1 MKDNMKK
8 IFLLFFF
15 LISYSVFSQDNTV
28 YLDEGDELISKNK
41 FADAE
46 NTFRKG
52 LKENPENPILKSQLA
67 LTLINQDK
75 SDEAEKVI
83 AEILTIQPEFT
94 AALWYGGINQFNKK
108 EPDFR
113 KAISYFEK
121 AYNLIDVN
129 SGQYF
134 GVNYYIGR
142 SYRKLLYREGLN
154 YNEVDR
160 MLETYKK
167 YIELQPNT
175 EDIIDAKSFV
185 KKVEE
190 KRPGKNVGK
199 WIITTEQNVEE
210 LINKTT
216 AQ

>member
-1 MKDNMKK
+1 MKDKMKK

-15 LISYSVFSQDNTV
+15 LISYSVFSQDITV
-28 YLDEGDELISKNK
+28 YLDDGDELISKNK

-46 NTFRKG
+46 NIFRKG
-52 LKENPENPILKSQLA
+52 LKENPQNPILKSQLA

-75 SDEAEKVI
+75 NDEAGKIIE
-83 AEILTIQPEFT
+83 EILAQQPEFT
-94 AALWYGGINQFNKK
+94 AALWYGGINYFSKK
-108 EPDFR
+108 VPDFR

-121 AYNLIDVN
+121 AYPLIDAN
-129 SGQYF
+129 SPQYF
-134 GVNYYIGR
+134 AVNYYIGR
-142 SYRKLLYREGLN
+142 SYRKLLYREGLT

-160 MLETYKK
+160 MLETYRK
-167 YIELQPNT
+167 YIELQPNA
-175 EDIIDAKSFV
+175 DDLIDAKSFV

-210 LINKTT
+210 LIKKTLD
-216 AQ
+216 

>member
-1 MKDNMKK
+1 MKDKMKK

-15 LISYSVFSQDNTV
+15 LISYSVFSQDITV

-46 NTFRKG
+46 NIFRKG
-52 LKENPENPILKSQLA
+52 LKENPQNPILKSQLA

-75 SDEAEKVI
+75 NDEAGKIIE
-83 AEILTIQPEFT
+83 EILAQQPEFT
-94 AALWYGGINQFNKK
+94 AALWYGGINYYSKK
-108 EPDFR
+108 VPDFR

-121 AYNLIDVN
+121 AYPLIDAN
-129 SGQYF
+129 SPQYF
-134 GVNYYIGR
+134 AVNYYIGR
-142 SYRKLLYREGLN
+142 SYRKLLYREGLT

-160 MLETYKK
+160 MLETYRK
-167 YIELQPNT
+167 YIELQPNA
-175 EDIIDAKSFV
+175 DDLIDAKSFV

-210 LINKTT
+210 LIKKTLE
-216 AQ
+216 

>member
-1 MKDNMKK
+1 MKDKMKK

-15 LISYSVFSQDNTV
+15 LISYSVFSQDITV

-52 LKENPENPILKSQLA
+52 LKENPQNPILKSQLA

-75 SDEAEKVI
+75 NDEAGKIIE
-83 AEILTIQPEFT
+83 EILAQQPEFT
-94 AALWYGGINQFNKK
+94 AALWYGGINYYSKK
-108 EPDFR
+108 VPDFR

-121 AYNLIDVN
+121 AYPLIDAN
-129 SGQYF
+129 SPQYF
-134 GVNYYIGR
+134 AVNYYIGR
-142 SYRKLLYREGLN
+142 SYRKLLYREGLT

-160 MLETYKK
+160 MLETYRK
-167 YIELQPNT
+167 YIELQPNA
-175 EDIIDAKSFV
+175 DDLIDAKSFV

-210 LINKTT
+210 LIKKTLE
-216 AQ
+216 

>member
-1 MKDNMKK
+1 MKK

-15 LISYSVFSQDNTV
+15 LISYSVFSQDITV

-46 NTFRKG
+46 NIFRKG
-52 LKENPENPILKSQLA
+52 LKENPQNPILKSQLA

-75 SDEAEKVI
+75 NDEAGKIIE
-83 AEILTIQPEFT
+83 EILAQQPEFT
-94 AALWYGGINQFNKK
+94 AALWYGGINYFSKK
-108 EPDFR
+108 VPDFR

-121 AYNLIDVN
+121 AYPLIDAN
-129 SGQYF
+129 SPQYF
-134 GVNYYIGR
+134 AVNYYIGR
-142 SYRKLLYREGLN
+142 SYRKLLYREGLT

-160 MLETYKK
+160 MLETYRK
-167 YIELQPNT
+167 YIELQPNA
-175 EDIIDAKSFV
+175 DDLIDAKSFV

-210 LINKTT
+210 LIKKTLE
-216 AQ
+216 

>member
-1 MKDNMKK
+1 MKDKMKK

-15 LISYSVFSQDNTV
+15 LISYSVFSQDITV

-41 FADAE
+41 FVDAE
-46 NTFRKG
+46 NIFRKG
-52 LKENPENPILKSQLA
+52 LKENPQNPILKSQLA

-75 SDEAEKVI
+75 NDEAGKIIE
-83 AEILTIQPEFT
+83 EILAQQPEFT
-94 AALWYGGINQFNKK
+94 AALWYGGINYFSKK
-108 EPDFR
+108 VPDFR

-121 AYNLIDVN
+121 AYPLIDAN
-129 SGQYF
+129 SPQYF
-134 GVNYYIGR
+134 TVNYYIGK
-142 SYRKLLYREGLN
+142 SYRKLLYREGLT

-160 MLETYKK
+160 MLETYRK
-167 YIELQPNT
+167 YIELQPNA
-175 EDIIDAKSFV
+175 DDLIDAKSFV

-210 LINKTT
+210 LIKKTLE
-216 AQ
+216 